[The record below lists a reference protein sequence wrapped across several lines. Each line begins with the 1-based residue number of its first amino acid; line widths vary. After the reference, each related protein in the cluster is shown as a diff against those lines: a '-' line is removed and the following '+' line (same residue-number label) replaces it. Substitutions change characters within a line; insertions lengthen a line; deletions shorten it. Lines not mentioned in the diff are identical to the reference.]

1 MHRCFKRSVIE
12 SAGIRGRFSLIITLI
27 WAFVAV
33 TLVRADLQG
42 RADLPQ
48 SRFGTVNIDVGPYV
62 QFTGPRTAVVR
73 WDTPETHDSIV
84 EYWTNESMSERAKDS
99 TATTAHEITLSDLQY
114 RSRYFYRVGYT
125 NGEKELFTDIYT
137 FDNAINY
144 TPAEGRVIIS
154 AHQEKGLLQIRVED
168 TGVGISPTDQA
179 RLFEKFYQVRK
190 KEGGGEVG
198 SGLGLAIVKSI
209 VEQHGGRVKVESK
222 LGSGSAFTI
231 EIPFHEE

>member
-12 SAGIRGRFSLIITLI
+12 SDGIRGRFSLIITLI

-33 TLVRADLQG
+33 TLIRTDLQG

-144 TPAEGRVIIS
+144 TRLDCSNIASPYPVDSLSESFPTALFCHELFIMDCLVCM
-154 AHQEKGLLQIRVED
+154 LLYNCFYF
-168 TGVGISPTDQA
+168 SPGDKTHF
-179 RLFEKFYQVRK
+179 R
-190 KEGGGEVG
+190 
-198 SGLGLAIVKSI
+198 
-209 VEQHGGRVKVESK
+209 
-222 LGSGSAFTI
+222 T
-231 EIPFHEE
+231 